1 MILDTM
7 TTEEV
12 LREIKSDSREVKARW
27 RKFSTK
33 FRKLI
38 LKRQSFPWLWETTI
52 KTKKYNEW
60 YISFYAES
68 KKEVGIINATFN
80 MIFKYKG
87 QLLTGTV
94 KGDEAFIFSGHF
106 FDRYKERFFKIHK
119 ENRLITDKDIMKV
132 FFIFNSNC
140 WFCDKEKE
148 DNIRGFCYDGILL
161 GDWFGGEGGIVKT
174 FISRQEMKINQFAE
188 YFEIFKMWIIEN
200 MFKAR
205 KGFELEK
212 ELIKYIPDTYFK
224 HEEWDKFLFER
235 DNQRLIKAAE
245 ECQEIYIKNMDEYN
259 RCLKMIDTTYLN
271 MAEKKL

>member
-140 WFCDKEKE
+140 CFCNKEKE

-188 YFEIFKMWIIEN
+188 YFEIFKMWIIED

-212 ELIKYIPDTYFK
+212 GLIKYIPDTYFK

>member
-68 KKEVGIINATFN
+68 KKELGIINATFY

-94 KGDEAFIFSGHF
+94 KGEEAFIFSGHF

-140 WFCDKEKE
+140 CFCNKEKE
-148 DNIRGFCYDGILL
+148 DNIRGFCNDGILL
-161 GDWFGGEGGIVKT
+161 GDCFGGEEGIIKT
-174 FISRQEMKINQFAE
+174 IISRQKMKINQFAE
-188 YFEIFKMWIIEN
+188 YFEIFKMWIIED

-205 KGFELEK
+205 KVFEFEK
-212 ELIKYIPDTYFK
+212 DLIKYIPDTYFK

>member
-119 ENRLITDKDIMKV
+119 GNRLITDKDIMKV

-140 WFCDKEKE
+140 CFCNKKKE
-148 DNIRGFCYDGILL
+148 DNIRGFCYDGI
-161 GDWFGGEGGIVKT
+161 V
-174 FISRQEMKINQFAE
+174 
-188 YFEIFKMWIIEN
+188 
-200 MFKAR
+200 
-205 KGFELEK
+205 
-212 ELIKYIPDTYFK
+212 
-224 HEEWDKFLFER
+224 
-235 DNQRLIKAAE
+235 
-245 ECQEIYIKNMDEYN
+245 
-259 RCLKMIDTTYLN
+259 
-271 MAEKKL
+271 

>member
-1 MILDTM
+1 MQLC
-7 TTEEV
+7 
-12 LREIKSDSREVKARW
+12 

-140 WFCDKEKE
+140 CFCNKKKE

-188 YFEIFKMWIIEN
+188 YFEIFKMWIIED

>member
-12 LREIKSDSREVKARW
+12 LREINSDSREVKARW

-140 WFCDKEKE
+140 CFCNKKKE

-188 YFEIFKMWIIEN
+188 YFEIFKMWIIED